1 MRRLLPLVSVLACL
15 AGWVAPLSAQPGAGG
30 KRPARDV
37 ARLSYV
43 SPAVRTQALGQ
54 REWYEALPDQPV
66 ERSVR
71 VATGAQGGAEIA
83 IGEQLRIQLEPETVV
98 LVRKLPRG
106 ARGPSELQLVTGS
119 LLVEIIDGKG
129 IGPLLIRTAVGDV
142 RLRGATVRLVSDA
155 QGRTAIAVYQGLA
168 TLRSRRSELVLPVGM
183 GTLVQPGDR
192 DAPLRQLP
200 TAPTWLD
207 GGDSGQARIA
217 LSMGSLRGAARQG
230 ELVLNFAPVPGAL
243 RYRVEVAADPQ
254 LHDRRVLSDINAS
267 PLRAEL
273 PPGLYYARVTALDS
287 DLLAGLPSA
296 TQTLYLVTVRSN
308 AALSAPAMPTR
319 PGGASTIYLQRAQAA
334 ILKFDSGTLPLTV
347 QLDGQRSETCRGEC
361 VFNLGA
367 GEHRFG
373 LSLND
378 STAQL
383 ALAIAAPPPPPP
395 PPPPPSVPP
404 AVAERVESIDV
415 GPALFA
421 PGLPLRTL
429 DPRTRLYALLGVGAR
444 TPNQALD
451 VVRLDLGAEWA
462 FLRQR
467 LSFDLNLPLLYFI
480 DFPSASGAPRS
491 GPALGD
497 ISVGARAMA
506 VDALAGRLRFGAL
519 LRAQLPTGTYE
530 RGVLP
535 LRPVVIDPALALSA
549 RVWRLGFLT
558 TQGLSASLNLP
569 QSELR
574 YSMGY
579 GVQLQLSRVS
589 LLAQFDAGLALLG
602 TTLHAF
608 AVGGGA
614 RLRLDALGH
623 FRLLAGTRVALGA
636 PSEATYGRY
645 SVQLGFEW
653 VRF

>member
-1 MRRLLPLVSVLACL
+1 M
-15 AGWVAPLSAQPGAGG
+15 
-30 KRPARDV
+30 

-142 RLRGATVRLVSDA
+142 RLRGLRCAWSVMPRG
-155 QGRTAIAVYQGLA
+155 GR
-168 TLRSRRSELVLPVGM
+168 RSRFIRAWL
-183 GTLVQPGDR
+183 R
-192 DAPLRQLP
+192 CAADAASWCCRWAWEPWCSRATAMRRCVSSPRLRRGS
-200 TAPTWLD
+200 TAAIGAGAHCAVD
-207 GGDSGQARIA
+207 GQSAR
-217 LSMGSLRGAARQG
+217 RAARQG

-361 VFNLGA
+361 V
-367 GEHRFG
+367 
-373 LSLND
+373 
-378 STAQL
+378 
-383 ALAIAAPPPPPP
+383 
-395 PPPPPSVPP
+395 
-404 AVAERVESIDV
+404 
-415 GPALFA
+415 
-421 PGLPLRTL
+421 
-429 DPRTRLYALLGVGAR
+429 
-444 TPNQALD
+444 
-451 VVRLDLGAEWA
+451 
-462 FLRQR
+462 
-467 LSFDLNLPLLYFI
+467 
-480 DFPSASGAPRS
+480 
-491 GPALGD
+491 
-497 ISVGARAMA
+497 
-506 VDALAGRLRFGAL
+506 
-519 LRAQLPTGTYE
+519 
-530 RGVLP
+530 
-535 LRPVVIDPALALSA
+535 
-549 RVWRLGFLT
+549 LT
-558 TQGLSASLNLP
+558 
-569 QSELR
+569 
-574 YSMGY
+574 
-579 GVQLQLSRVS
+579 
-589 LLAQFDAGLALLG
+589 
-602 TTLHAF
+602 
-608 AVGGGA
+608 
-614 RLRLDALGH
+614 
-623 FRLLAGTRVALGA
+623 
-636 PSEATYGRY
+636 
-645 SVQLGFEW
+645 
-653 VRF
+653 